1 MTDMLGSYSGVWV
14 MKSPQEDLGDGL
26 HPPTLYKH
34 PAPPDLH
41 LEGKGLCAGE
51 KLGWSPPT
59 AFLLRGCEK

>member
-1 MTDMLGSYSGVWV
+1 ME
-14 MKSPQEDLGDGL
+14 SPQEELGDSL

-51 KLGWSPPT
+51 KLGWPPPA
-59 AFLLRGCEK
+59 AFLLRGCER